1 MFHRRA
7 ASASDTAQTPHERS
21 LSTPT
26 VRFPWTDAETDLRI
40 RVAVQH
46 YWEARKGQAQRQIE
60 AGSSDAGTRGEVLG
74 GQHLDGFASLLVE
87 VIRAAGFGDSEIRMS
102 AGVDLP
108 GYFRPTKK
116 WDLVVVRDKKLC
128 AAIEMKSQVGPSC
141 GNNFNN
147 RSEEAIGS
155 STDFWVAYREG
166 ALGPQQPWL
175 GYFLLVED
183 SPKSQVPVRL
193 SKSVFEPM
201 PIFNN
206 TSYLERYAI
215 LCQRLVLERNYTAS
229 ALIAS
234 PRAVDGAYTEPN
246 TALSFGTFAKSLF
259 GHLVGAA

>member
-1 MFHRRA
+1 M
-7 ASASDTAQTPHERS
+7 
-21 LSTPT
+21 STSP
-26 VRFPWTDAETDLRI
+26 VRFPWSDSELNQRI
-40 RVAVQH
+40 RESVKH
-46 YWEARKGQAQRQIE
+46 YWDFRKGQAQRQID
-60 AGSSDAGTRGEVLG
+60 AGSPDSGTRGEVLG
-74 GQHLDGFASLLVE
+74 GQHLDGFASLLVD
-87 VIRAAGFGDSEIRMS
+87 VIRAANFDDGEIRMA

-116 WDLVVVRDKKLC
+116 WDIVVVRDKKLC
-128 AAIEMKSQVGPSC
+128 AAIEMKSQVGPSF

-183 SPKSQVPVRL
+183 SPRSQLPVRL

-234 PRAVDGAYTEPN
+234 PRAHDGDYTEPN

-259 GHLVGAA
+259 GHLVGTS